1 LQTAGGGV
9 KIILRGDGIIR
20 NGKARMRTFVA
31 IAAVT
36 ASAGGALAGGG
47 EAFVD
52 YYATASTLIGALNGM
67 AADLERLDLPSGEFS
82 DDVADDIKSRLIKAR
97 EGFNSI
103 LTYDDHT
110 SELNEG
116 YVLYIDKMLLA
127 LALAKEYR
135 ERGGAEKRA
144 RLVKIIAESNALRT
158 EMNGKVRHDKKSW
171 GLD

>member
-1 LQTAGGGV
+1 MRSDGV
-9 KIILRGDGIIR
+9 IR

-31 IAAVT
+31 ILAVS
-36 ASAGGALAGGG
+36 ASAGAALAGGR

-82 DDVADDIKSRLIKAR
+82 DDVAYDIRSRLIKAR
-97 EGFNSI
+97 EGFNSL
-103 LTYDDHT
+103 LTSDDHT

-116 YVLYIDKMLLA
+116 YILYIDKMLLA
-127 LALAKEYR
+127 LMLAKEYR
-135 ERGGAEKRA
+135 ERGGPEERA
-144 RLVKIIAESNALRT
+144 RLVKIIAESNELRA
-158 EMNGKVRHDKKSW
+158 EMNAKVKHDKKSW